1 MRAPST
7 GLAASNAQT
16 GDRAG
21 GCHQAGEPWFLRLV
35 GKKAD
40 HSQADHLCDLKL
52 GVGVSSGQVQLHV
65 LEFCLFIVQPLFT
78 AAGGRYWTDP
88 GNRSC

>member
-7 GLAASNAQT
+7 GLAVSNAQT
-16 GDRAG
+16 GGRAG

-40 HSQADHLCDLKL
+40 DLQADHLCDLKL
-52 GVGVSSGQVQLHV
+52 GVWVVSVQVQLHI
-65 LEFCLFIVQPLFT
+65 LEFCLFIMQSLFI
-78 AAGGRYWTDP
+78 AAGGRHWTDP